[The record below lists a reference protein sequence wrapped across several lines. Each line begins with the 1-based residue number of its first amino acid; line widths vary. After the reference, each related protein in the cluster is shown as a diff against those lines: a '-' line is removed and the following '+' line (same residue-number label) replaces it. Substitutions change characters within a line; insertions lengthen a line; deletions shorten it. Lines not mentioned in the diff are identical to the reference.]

1 MDREAGGLPVVLLAA
16 GDGAGEV
23 VVVVVALRDRRGF
36 LRVCAWRMV
45 SLRML

>member
-16 GDGAGEV
+16 GDGGGE

-45 SLRML
+45 SLRTL